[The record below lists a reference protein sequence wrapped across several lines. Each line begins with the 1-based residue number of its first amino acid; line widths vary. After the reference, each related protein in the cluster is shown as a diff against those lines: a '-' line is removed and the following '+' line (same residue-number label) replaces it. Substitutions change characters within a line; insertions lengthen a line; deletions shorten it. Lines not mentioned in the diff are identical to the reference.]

1 MSVVKKS
8 AVFGTPSAA
17 TERLGTTR
25 SLIRTISM
33 LSIEEAHVLTGLTD
47 LNASAQFF
55 LDGGIR
61 PLLRFAL
68 GAEGAYTTTPTAPS
82 SRSQPLT
89 LMSNIRVAVEMR
101 SIVY

>member
-1 MSVVKKS
+1 
-8 AVFGTPSAA
+8 
-17 TERLGTTR
+17 
-25 SLIRTISM
+25 M

-47 LNASAQFF
+47 LHASAQFF